1 MSDVYKYLY
10 YVRNLRRPYSNQIL
24 NDLNK
29 NVYDINM
36 LDKIIDSGQLD
47 DNGCLTIEAM
57 KKLRYCYDDSGIEI
71 LN

>member
-1 MSDVYKYLY
+1 
-10 YVRNLRRPYSNQIL
+10 VRNLRRAYSYQIL
-24 NDLNK
+24 RDLNK

-47 DNGCLTIEAM
+47 DHGSLTIKAM
-57 KKLRYCYDDSGIEI
+57 KKLRFCYDDSGIEI